1 MERSK
6 QAAEESAA
14 NHADHAHD
22 HEEAPKPVKAKPAKK
37 SSESPKFQ
45 GRLEDIVSE
54 KERRRVKKIKE
65 EEILKTELKAMRLR
79 DEVRRYVIEAR
90 LREKKALDYKK
101 KSAKKEAEFLKRQE

>member
-1 MERSK
+1 LERSK
-6 QAAEESAA
+6 QAAEEKA
-14 NHADHAHD
+14 ADHAHDHDHD

-37 SSESPKFQ
+37 SSESPKFK

-65 EEILKTELKAMRLR
+65 EEILKAELKAMRLR

-90 LREKKALDYKK
+90 LREKQALDY
-101 KSAKKEAEFLKRQE
+101 

>member
-6 QAAEESAA
+6 QAAEERAADAA
-14 NHADHAHD
+14 NHVHD
-22 HEEAPKPVKAKPAKK
+22 HEDTPKPVKAKPVKK
-37 SSESPKFQ
+37 SSKNTEIQ

-79 DEVRRYVIEAR
+79 EEVKRYIIEAR
-90 LREKKALDYKK
+90 LREKKALDY
-101 KSAKKEAEFLKRQE
+101 